1 MGGHYERAS
10 VLYDQGNYEGALKE
24 YQLALADDP
33 NCARTHAMIACCYEQ
48 LSKAH
53 DALQFAKKAVALD
66 PEYSPQVSIEE
77 SQVMVE
83 DAIAVLGKD
92 YTDRIMQ
99 AYPERW
105 IDFAQNI
112 GKSTGGFCTSP
123 YGTHPYI
130 LMSWANQLS
139 DVYTLIHEL
148 GHAFTMRH
156 YGDRRVAIVLY
167 AFGGLAIPSV
177 RRSRTEDI
185 IVSAAGPMGQIAV
198 GLLVYYA
205 TRSLDLPSWH
215 IALFLK
221 SFFWISVFWG
231 IFNLVPIVPLDGG
244 HILDG
249 FLGPFRRRITL
260 TVSLACAILV
270 GIWFF
275 QTTHSIFNLMLFGML
290 AYNNWQE
297 LSGRGQFNWMNMR

>member
-1 MGGHYERAS
+1 MWRFTLFGFPVGIQWMFWLNTA
-10 VLYDQGNYEGALKE
+10 LLGGALSADGPRE
-24 YQLALADDP
+24 IQGVVIWMAAAL
-33 NCARTHAMIACCYEQ
+33 
-48 LSKAH
+48 
-53 DALQFAKKAVALD
+53 
-66 PEYSPQVSIEE
+66 VSI
-77 SQVMVE
+77 
-83 DAIAVLGKD
+83 I
-92 YTDRIMQ
+92 
-99 AYPERW
+99 
-105 IDFAQNI
+105 
-112 GKSTGGFCTSP
+112 
-123 YGTHPYI
+123 
-130 LMSWANQLS
+130 
-139 DVYTLIHEL
+139 IHEL

-221 SFFWISVFWG
+221 FLFFWISVFWG